1 MALLTG
7 AILGSGIIAADAAQK
22 PVTPS
27 SVVFAKVG
35 DTIILQ
41 QDYEAALAI
50 AMHKKFYHGKVP
62 EGGAA
67 ALQREVGDTLIL
79 NILLQREA
87 KRRGLKPDDTAI
99 RQTIQQYEQR
109 YRDNKQ
115 WQQTRAQLVPS
126 LTKRLQDESML
137 SQLENLV
144 RNVPPPHAKQID
156 EYYVAHPDQFTEPEQ
171 LRLSVILL
179 KVDPSSSPAIWEET
193 RGKGQDLVRSLRAG
207 TDFSAQARIHS
218 GDATAANGGDMG
230 YLHRGMLPQTAQDV
244 VDKLKQ
250 GDVSD
255 PLRLLEGIAV
265 FRLTDRKP
273 PKLNPLESARERA
286 RDLWLREQGE
296 RAWVS
301 LVARLKQETP
311 IHVDESRYESFSAA
325 IEKQVVKK

>member
-1 MALLTG
+1 
-7 AILGSGIIAADAAQK
+7 
-22 PVTPS
+22 
-27 SVVFAKVG
+27 
-35 DTIILQ
+35 
-41 QDYEAALAI
+41 
-50 AMHKKFYHGKVP
+50 
-62 EGGAA
+62 
-67 ALQREVGDTLIL
+67 
-79 NILLQREA
+79 
-87 KRRGLKPDDTAI
+87 
-99 RQTIQQYEQR
+99 
-109 YRDNKQ
+109 
-115 WQQTRAQLVPS
+115 
-126 LTKRLQDESML
+126 
-137 SQLENLV
+137 
-144 RNVPPPHAKQID
+144 
-156 EYYVAHPDQFTEPEQ
+156 
-171 LRLSVILL
+171 
-179 KVDPSSSPAIWEET
+179 
-193 RGKGQDLVRSLRAG
+193 
-207 TDFSAQARIHS
+207 
-218 GDATAANGGDMG
+218 MG